1 MMINWEQLLN
11 QACDAIQKAYCPYS
25 NFPVGAAG
33 LTDKGFIITGCNIE
47 NASYGLTMCAE
58 CSMVAN
64 LITSGCGG
72 KLIATLCVNQY
83 HELLSP
89 CGRCRQVL
97 FEHGGKKML
106 LMTKDGIRTL
116 DDLLPVAFGPNDLL

>member
-11 QACDAIQKAYCPYS
+11 QACDVIQKAYCPYS

-33 LTDKGFIITGCNIE
+33 LTDKGLIITGCNIE

-64 LITSGCGG
+64 LITSGGGG
-72 KLIATLCVNQY
+72 KLIATLCVNQH